1 MIYYSANKMSYFGLL
16 LSIFFIGVLHHI
28 ISPHERQFVCKVNFH
43 NPNLMLPI
51 NKSMSKIAILSADS
65 VEGVPLYKELREG
78 NGKKVK
84 VCEMDHE
91 EFLSGKYLFL
101 VQFLQWRSDCI
112 YPLGIIIRKL
122 PKRYTWKASME
133 ILLAE
138 HGIRKSFSDDCKREL
153 RTKFPSSWSIPAH
166 ERNNREVVKGAFTI
180 DPENSKDLD
189 DALSLELL
197 SSSIYRVGIH
207 IADVSYFVE
216 AGSYLDK
223 EALFR
228 CISYYPGNEYQN
240 VPMLPP
246 DLSEKH
252 CSLLPGKDRL
262 CLSVFLDMSEDGKC
276 LGEPQIKRTIVT
288 SSRQLTYPE
297 AQKVIDAQRSSR
309 KQFPKSVESDI
320 QALNVLAQKRR
331 KLRLREASFDHWSD
345 SDEPECYEAHEL
357 VEEMMILANEKIGQL
372 LLTSIP
378 EMAPLRTQLP
388 PKDYK
393 LKDWLSRYGHFIKC
407 SLFLRGK
414 QHLEKMTEDSQM
426 REITEFKVQ
435 DSVWSEICRAV
446 ESDDK
451 AKLQR
456 LIFTERKYPQLAVA
470 NLQFQRIQ
478 QKSCYICERGHPREN
493 SLHFSLGEHGY
504 THFTSPIRRYIDIQ
518 VHRLVL
524 GLISNDHGAERYRK
538 DYVAKV
544 CRRSTF
550 AQRNSKKFDR
560 ASSKVHLAAKLKEAS
575 RETKAVIAM
584 IEDKSIRLEITSQE
598 HDRLS
603 KKEREIKFSDLNLYD
618 FMPYI
623 SEIVFIWK
631 LRLYIAPKERESL
644 EDYIE
649 NLEIERNEVVSLLNE
664 GLAATKEVLSLK
676 MENWMKLLE
685 AAQDND
691 YAEAKMLITKTE
703 DHQRALRKR
712 FPPRNNENRDS
723 NTEHF
728 HERRLSLATFDMVNV
743 QLSAHMTQG
752 MLHPQIQL
760 FKINSKVHICIEHRK
775 YPRECFATTVK
786 YRASRASYSCLES
799 YITAWEPVLAMESAT
814 EAVDESDEFT
824 MYDLHVKW
832 RARNSENPVG
842 SFSLDH
848 EYCKNRQIEFFPGDF
863 VCIHVREDFNKN
875 CPSSTSKRNISQ
887 VSQITFQKRN
897 FK

>member
-1 MIYYSANKMSYFGLL
+1 MSYFGLL

-51 NKSMSKIAILSADS
+51 NKSMSKIVILSADS

-197 SSSIYRVGIH
+197 SSSVYRVGIH

-288 SSRQLTYPE
+288 SSRQLTYPD

-320 QALNVLAQKRR
+320 QALSVLAQRRR

-357 VEEMMILANEKIGQL
+357 VEEMMILANEKIGHL
-372 LLTSIP
+372 LLASIP

-414 QHLEKMTEDSQM
+414 QHLEKMTEDNQM
-426 REITEFKVQ
+426 REITDFIVQ
-435 DSVWSEICRAV
+435 DSVWSEICSAV

-451 AKLQR
+451 AKLQQ
-456 LIFTERKYPQLAVA
+456 LIFTERNYPQLAVA

-478 QKSCYICERGHPREN
+478 QKSCYVCERGHPREN

-560 ASSKVHLAAKLKEAS
+560 ASSKVHLAARLKEAS

-584 IEDKSIRLEITSQE
+584 IEDKGIKLEITSQE
-598 HDRLS
+598 YDRLS

-623 SEIVFIWK
+623 SEVVFIWK
-631 LRLYIAPKERESL
+631 LRLYIAPKESESL

-664 GLAATKEVLSLK
+664 GLAATKEVLSLE
-676 MENWMKLLE
+676 MDNWMKLLE
-685 AAQDND
+685 AVQNND

-703 DHQRALRKR
+703 ADHQRALRNR
-712 FPPRNNENRDS
+712 FPARTNEKSDS
-723 NTEHF
+723 NMEHF
-728 HERRLSLATFDMVNV
+728 HERRLSLATFDVVNV
-743 QLSAHMTQG
+743 QLSAHMTHG

-824 MYDLHVKW
+824 IHDLHVKW
-832 RARNSENPVG
+832 WAGTSENPVG
-842 SFSLDH
+842 SFSLDN
-848 EYCKNRQIEFFPGDF
+848 EYCKTRQIEFFPGDF
-863 VCIHVREDFNKN
+863 VCIHVREDFNKD
-875 CPSSTSKRNISQ
+875 CPSSTSRRNISQ
-887 VSQITFQKRN
+887 VSQISFQKRN
-897 FK
+897 FQ